1 MYSLE
6 GYADM
11 LADKVRHNAMCRA
24 MRQIVKPG
32 SVVLE
37 IGTGPGFF
45 AILACQAGAS
55 RVFAIESSDVIQVAR
70 EIAVANNFSD
80 RIVFFEGFST
90 KVTLPERVD
99 IVFSDLRGILPLFAQ
114 NIPSIIDARE
124 RFLKPQGVLSPRKD
138 TILVAVVDL
147 PKVYSRMVDSWEQS
161 APEQNL
167 SPARRRAV
175 NCMKR
180 ARATPD
186 QLLSEP
192 RLWVTLDYSTIASP
206 DARGEVQW
214 TVKRSGTGHGLLAW
228 FDADLADGVLYSNSP
243 FGPETIHASMFFPWE
258 HPVNLAQ
265 GDTVCVQLDAKLVG
279 DDYVFRW
286 ETHVKPASL
295 QGQTRDLFKQSTFQ
309 GYPLPPGQIHKSASD
324 HVPVLTEE
332 AVLSRRVLNLMDGR
346 ATLEDIARALTTE
359 FPERFTGWHEALK
372 FAGAVSQKYSR

>member
-11 LADKVRHNAMCRA
+11 LADRVRHNAMCRA

-45 AILACQAGAS
+45 AILACKSGAR
-55 RVFAIESSDVIQVAR
+55 RVFAIESSDVIQVGR
-70 EIAVANNFSD
+70 EIAVANNCSD

-99 IVFSDLRGILPLFAQ
+99 IVFSDLRGILPLSAQ
-114 NIPSIIDARE
+114 NIPSIIDARN

-138 TILVAVVDL
+138 TILVAVVEL

-175 NCMKR
+175 NCLMR

-192 RLWVTLDYSTIASP
+192 GLWVAIDYSTILSP
-206 DARGEVQW
+206 DVRGEVQW
-214 TVKRSGTGHGLLAW
+214 TVTRAGTGHGLLAW
-228 FDADLADGVLYSNSP
+228 FDADLADDVSFSNSP
-243 FGPETIHASMFFPWE
+243 FGPETIYASIFFPWE

-279 DDYVFRW
+279 EEYVFRW
-286 ETHVKPASL
+286 ETQVKPASL
-295 QGQTRDLFKQSTFQ
+295 GGQTSDHFKQSTFQ
-309 GYPLPPGQIHKSASD
+309 GYPLSPGQIHMSASD
-324 HVPVLTEE
+324 YVPVLTEE

-346 ATLEDIARALTTE
+346 ATLEDIARALTSE
-359 FPERFTGWHEALK
+359 FPERFAGWHEALK
-372 FAGAVSQKYSR
+372 FAGALSQKYSR